1 MDRDDA
7 ISVRSDDEEPAEWI
21 DRSAILAPAINDVIA
36 ALGGYEGDTYV
47 LGDECYGCLKD
58 LKKFWRKDDTDDE
71 RTVARIFWASRVLPN
86 DLVPILLAT
95 AGKGF
100 VADKCAVAC
109 ADIITAMTW
118 PIDLAEELKEL
129 DEELDK
135 GTDYTQLLQ
144 SHLHY
149 KVALLRPGVIQALF
163 GILLPCI
170 AKDKKDRTERDVQI
184 VNVILHLFRNLAF
197 IKDPPPNLHG
207 SADQA
212 ELSSLQS
219 RLIKTYSE
227 AHVFNLLI
235 TISSSAKDPFFN
247 QWNTLIMEIF
257 YLLFRGT
264 SSSLL
269 ALDQNKRS
277 QTTLSQLLAA
287 ENKLKLE
294 YARKASSRHSWFGT
308 TISITRNPSKSGL
321 ASGDNVNA
329 ASASDP
335 SGQKLV
341 FHRQQALKE
350 DPGSILDIRKK
361 KQYRKTNKVDELGL
375 QDNLDGDAKNIL
387 QGLARTFIEVCFNTF
402 LASLLKDIKSERPK
416 ITEKDHLR
424 LLFIKRWFLEFF
436 LTVRNSQIEQSK
448 KDGTPISWGFDL
460 VSEVIERSWIVW
472 ILRRMRESMESKPK
486 LWMELQAGI
495 ECLIQLLALIDA
507 MHSVELEDSELAE
520 AASLLQQQLVYNG
533 EVLDISVDALRV
545 YKEGVQSLRYL
556 DASIRLG
563 YSLLKMLEKWS
574 RERGGGELLVRKKK
588 AKRKKSKDGA
598 DEEIEEEQMEQD
610 SDDEH
615 VVQEM
620 IFTFESFELK
630 FAHEE
635 ITHTLI
641 LYLSRYDE
649 FTSSEQMKRVVNLMH
664 RQAVRAKAEGLFFK
678 VSTLN
683 LFRNIFTR
691 QSTFPKEQPYKDL
704 VALITFILKK
714 FFKAVKEDPMLIVEV
729 FYPKNR
735 NRWKQYSSWEPEPK
749 SRGRDRDVNDSDK
762 HSSELKVK
770 RGYSWSEQLGVAV
783 ACLIENEKQEL
794 LDWVKEI
801 LIMVIG
807 LRQRIIEETDGAS
820 AETQADEMDDDAV
833 RDAASKLRQPSNEA
847 LAKFEDYLI
856 PYESDERA
864 DAATKNPHMKLLIRL
879 LKFSILDE
887 NADELEWYIPAAILP
902 SDLQSS
908 LNVINQFIE
917 TPLDL
922 GGKKA
927 SQMLS
932 KKTRR
937 RRRRR
942 RASSSSSEH
951 SGSDSDEPRKR
962 RAKKKKEEKK
972 YKSAQFIEDSDVEYG
987 DDETFWARERAQREK
1002 TAKLA
1007 AEGKMASLR
1016 ATGTKK
1022 RKKPRGKAADTD
1034 TGRVSGDEE
1043 GETNDAKRRKSS
1055 PATDD
1060 GVDGGEADG
1069 QAEAPSS
1076 DSDSDSD
1083 SDEFGIDA
1091 FLDRNTRSKVPK
1103 SKAAPKARP
1112 KPRPRPR
1119 YKEPATDV
1127 QETPDMPMPSSP
1139 HATMVAS
1146 ASRPSSPFGE
1156 SDKENISDVD
1166 LGLQVRKT
1174 KTKAR
1179 IVFSDEDE

>member
-7 ISVRSDDEEPAEWI
+7 ISVHSDDEGQTEWI
-21 DRSAILAPAINDVIA
+21 DRRVILAPAINDVIA

-71 RTVARIFWASRVLPN
+71 RTVARIFWAACVLPN

-95 AGKGF
+95 AGNGL
-100 VADKCAVAC
+100 VADKCAIAC

-149 KVALLRPGVIQALF
+149 KAALLRPGVIQALF

-170 AKDKKDRTERDVQI
+170 AKDKKDRIERDVQI

-197 IKDPPPNLHG
+197 IKDPPPNMHG

-219 RLIKTYSE
+219 RLIKMYSE
-227 AHVFNLLI
+227 AHVFDLLI
-235 TISSSAKDPFFN
+235 TIASSAKDTFFN
-247 QWNTLIMEIF
+247 QWNTLVMEIF

-264 SSSLL
+264 SPSLL
-269 ALDQNKRS
+269 ALDQNKVRS

-294 YARKASSRHSWFGT
+294 YARKASSRHSRFGT
-308 TISITRNPSKSGL
+308 TISITRNPPKVGL
-321 ASGDNVNA
+321 ASGDNGDS
-329 ASASDP
+329 ASANDP

-341 FHRQQALKE
+341 LHRQQALKE

-361 KQYRKTNKVDELGL
+361 KQYKKTNKVDELGL
-375 QDNLDGDAKNIL
+375 QDNLDGDAKNTL

-424 LLFIKRWFLEFF
+424 LLFLTRWFLEFF

-448 KDGTPISWGFDL
+448 KDGTHISWGFDL
-460 VSEVIERSWIVW
+460 VSEVIERSWIIW

-486 LWMELQAGI
+486 LWTELQAGI
-495 ECLIQLLALIDA
+495 ECLTQLLALIDA

-563 YSLLKMLEKWS
+563 YSLLRMLEKWS

-588 AKRKKSKDGA
+588 AKRRKGKDGA
-598 DEEIEEEQMEQD
+598 DEETPEEQMEQD
-610 SDDEH
+610 SDDEYA
-615 VVQEM
+615 VQEM

-649 FTSSEQMKRVVNLMH
+649 FTSSEQMKRVVNLVH

-683 LFRNIFTR
+683 LFRNILTR
-691 QSTFPKEQPYKDL
+691 QSTLPKEQPYKDL

-714 FFKAVKEDPMLIVEV
+714 FFKAVKEDPMLIVEA

-749 SRGRDRDVNDSDK
+749 TRGRERDADDSDK
-762 HSSELKVK
+762 HPAEVQVK
-770 RGYSWSEQLGVAV
+770 RGYSWSEQLGIAV
-783 ACLIENEKQEL
+783 ACLIENGQQEF
-794 LDWVKEI
+794 LDWAKEI
-801 LIMVIG
+801 LVMVIG
-807 LRQRIIEETDGAS
+807 LRQRIIEETDGTS
-820 AETQADEMDDDAV
+820 SETHADEMDDDAV

-864 DAATKNPHMKLLIRL
+864 DAATKNSHMKLLFRL
-879 LKFSILDE
+879 LKLSVLDE
-887 NADELEWYIPAAILP
+887 NADELEWYVPAAILP
-902 SDLQSS
+902 SHLQSS

-927 SQMLS
+927 TQMLS
-932 KKTRR
+932 KKIRR

-942 RASSSSSEH
+942 RASSSGSEH
-951 SGSDSDEPRKR
+951 SVSDSDEPRKR
-962 RAKKKKEEKK
+962 RAKKKKEERK

-987 DDETFWARERAQREK
+987 DDEAFWARERAQRDK
-1002 TAKLA
+1002 TEKLA

-1022 RKKPRGKAADTD
+1022 RKKPRGKVVDTD

-1043 GETNDAKRRKSS
+1043 GETNDVKRRKSS
-1055 PATDD
+1055 PAVND

-1083 SDEFGIDA
+1083 SDDFGIDA
-1091 FLDRNTRSKVPK
+1091 VLDRNTRSKAPK
-1103 SKAAPKARP
+1103 PNTSPKARP
-1112 KPRPRPR
+1112 EPRPRLR

-1127 QETPDMPMPSSP
+1127 QETFDMPTPTSP
-1139 HATMVAS
+1139 PATTV
-1146 ASRPSSPFGE
+1146 ASRPTSPFGE

-1166 LGLQVRKT
+1166 LGLQARKPTT
-1174 KTKAR
+1174 KVR